1 MTVLKVTAFNG
12 MSPRTDARLLPDNAA
27 VTAVNAKLQTGSLK
41 PYKSASQVA
50 TLSKAGTIQSIYR
63 FGENEASDANYWF
76 HWTTDV
82 DVVRGPISD
91 DVYERTYFT
100 GDGVPK
106 MTTNEIALVG
116 GTNYPMNS
124 YTLGL
129 PAPASAATA
138 SVSGTATEATS
149 LPETRVYTYTYV
161 TALGEEGPPAAASN
175 QVNIQLGQ
183 SAVITG
189 MSTAPVGAY
198 NVTHKRIYRSV
209 QGSGAATF
217 LFVAEIP
224 VANTSYTD
232 SVLAENLGEPIV
244 STLWEAP
251 PTDMVGLC
259 NMANGIMAGFSG
271 KDICFSEPF
280 VPHAWPS
287 AYKLQS
293 DHPIV
298 GIGAFGTSLFV
309 GTEAFPYIISGVDP
323 SGMSM
328 VKSPARQACVSK
340 RSIVDMGGGVFYAS
354 PDGICLADGAGVT
367 VLTKDLMTR
376 DDWQAY
382 VPSSIHATQID
393 GRYVAFFNT
402 GTRTGALVLDMTG
415 DGARMW
421 ESDLYYTA
429 SYNDVRNDS
438 LYLSTSG
445 SVRKWDTGTDLTYIW
460 KSKLFVLARPENIGA
475 GQVFAS
481 AYPLTLKVY
490 ADGVLKHTQTV
501 ANDNPFKLP
510 SGFKGREWQLE
521 LTGTSE
527 VTTALLAST
536 VKELKV
542 A

>member
-27 VTAVNAKLQTGSLK
+27 VMAVNAKLQTGSLK

-50 TLSKAGTIQSIYR
+50 TLSKAGTIKSIYR
-63 FGENEASDANYWF
+63 FGENEATDANYWF

-82 DVVRGPISD
+82 NVVRGPISD
-91 DVYERTYFT
+91 DTYERTYFT

-106 MTTNEIALVG
+106 MTTNQIALSG

-129 PAPASAATA
+129 PAPTNTITATA
-138 SVSGTATEATS
+138 SGAPTSATS

-161 TALGEEGPPAAASN
+161 TALGEEGPPAGASTT
-175 QVNIQLGQ
+175 VETRLGQ
-183 SAVITG
+183 SVVLTG
-189 MSTAPVGAY
+189 MSAAPTGAY
-198 NVTHKRIYRSV
+198 NVATKRIYRSV
-209 QGSGAATF
+209 QGSGGANY

-232 SVLAENLGEPIV
+232 AVLAENLGEPIV
-244 STLWEAP
+244 SSLWEAP
-251 PTDMVGLC
+251 PADMAGLC

-293 DHPIV
+293 DHKIV

-328 VKSPARQACVSK
+328 NKSPARQACVSK

-382 VPSSIHATQID
+382 VPSSIHAAQID
-393 GRYVAFFNT
+393 GRYVAFFDT
-402 GTRTGALVLDMTG
+402 GTRTGALILDMTG
-415 DGARMW
+415 DGAKLW

-429 SYNDVRNDS
+429 SYNDVKNDS

-445 SVRKWDTGTDLTYIW
+445 NVRKWDTGTDLTYSW
-460 KSKLFVLARPENIGA
+460 KSKIFVMARPENLGA

-481 AYPLTLKVY
+481 SYPLTLKVY

-501 ANDNPFKLP
+501 TNETPFKLP

-521 LTGTSE
+521 LTGTPE